1 MSEPTAPVY
10 RRIASA
16 LEADI
21 AAGKLN
27 VGDKLPSERVMAEE
41 LGISRM
47 TARQA
52 LQHLTARGILVT
64 RTGHGTFVGRP
75 VIQQKLS
82 TLSGFTEEI
91 EQQGRHASS
100 VVMEFGAHKADD
112 LCSVAL
118 NLPLGGDVYRLVRV
132 RLVDGEPVAME
143 TTEIRANVAPGLL
156 DVADFASESL
166 YAILREHYHVL
177 PASAEQTLQAAL
189 SSPAVSRT
197 LQLGEHAPVLE
208 LTRRTC
214 DANGNPFEYVRSV
227 YRGDSFVMKAN
238 LTLGA
243 NATQ

>member
-1 MSEPTAPVY
+1 MSDSTGPVY

-21 AAGKLN
+21 SSGKLSA
-27 VGDKLPSERVMAEE
+27 GDKLPSERVMAEQ

-52 LQHLTARGILVT
+52 LKHLTDRGILVT

-75 VIQQKLS
+75 MIQQKLS
-82 TLSGFTEEI
+82 TLTGFTEEI
-91 EQQGRHASS
+91 EQQGRRASS
-100 VVMEFGAHKADD
+100 VVVESGAHRADE
-112 LCSVAL
+112 LCASAL

-143 TTEIRANVAPGLL
+143 TTEIRADVAPGLF
-156 DVADFASESL
+156 DIADFGQESL
-166 YAILREHYHVL
+166 YAILRKHYRIV
-177 PASAEQTLQAAL
+177 PASAEQTLQAGL

-197 LQLGEHAPVLE
+197 LQLGENAPVLE

-214 DANGNPFEYVRSV
+214 DVNGNPFEYVRSV